1 MKYKALQLV
10 GLLLSGIFCLPLV
23 ALAQADFN
31 PQFIISDAELSN
43 NIGWTRGDVQRFL
56 DDRGSYLRQYQGPD
70 ASGTVKSAADIIYD
84 AAQNYQINPKYILV
98 TLQKEQSLVTDDQPT
113 PKQLDWAAGY
123 GVCDGCSM
131 DDPKVQKYRG
141 FGKQVDNA
149 AGIMR
154 WYYNNRDNPIVK
166 QKDTPIR
173 IDNQDVTPQSWATAF
188 LYTYTPHFHG
198 NRNFWRIWETWFE
211 GLYPNGTLLKSI
223 DTGDYW
229 VVQEGVRRRFK
240 NKSALLTRLDPKT
253 ALEVHDSDLTNYATG
268 TEISFPNYSLLQ
280 TSTSTYLLD
289 FDTLRPF
296 ASDAVVRALGYNP
309 QEVIDVDDADIT
321 GYPLGEP
328 ITASTTA
335 PEGVIYQ
342 ITDLKNSLYYFKDGK
357 LSPIT
362 NPLVA
367 DINFSRTPKE
377 KRRLKDIA
385 GLPVADVPVAL
396 QDGTLIQV
404 RGGAIMY
411 VIDHGRKRR
420 LADDDTFD
428 ALGYERAN
436 VNLVNLL
443 DAANIP
449 SGEPLFVN
457 GSLISAKNKYLGDAA
472 TPVPDLINSAVG
484 SYLVAEYPSGR
495 ILSGKNIDARFP
507 MASLTKLVTAY
518 EALEQ
523 NFVPDNKILTYKT
536 ALHASE
542 NNVLK
547 FSNGEKIKR
556 VDAFYS
562 MLVSSLNQSA
572 RLVASGGDIAENYLL
587 AAAESRLAQWGA
599 DDTTVVEPTGLDPK
613 NVSSARDLLKIF
625 TKVLANPIIKKT
637 LGTERYRFTTT
648 KANGRK
654 VARKIQNSDQLFR
667 LEKRPYKILAS
678 KTGYTYEGGAT
689 MVLLVENPKTKQDYV
704 VVSLNN
710 TDYKHRFTAPN
721 KMAAWAITQGEES
734 LAKKP

>member
-1 MKYKALQLV
+1 MKHPALQLV
-10 GLLLSGIFCLPLV
+10 GLLLGGIFCLPLG

-31 PQFIISDAELSN
+31 PQFIISDAEMSDVS
-43 NIGWTRGDVQRFL
+43 GWTRGDVQRFL
-56 DDRGSYLRQYQGPD
+56 DDRGSYLRAYRVAD
-70 ASGTVKSAADIIYD
+70 ASGTVKTAANIIYD

-98 TLQKEQSLVTDDQPT
+98 TLQKEQSLITDDAPT
-113 PKQLDWAAGY
+113 PKQLDWATGY
-123 GVCDGCSM
+123 GICDNCGL
-131 DDPKVQKYRG
+131 DDPKVQKFRG

-149 AGIMR
+149 AGIIR
-154 WYYNNRDNPIVK
+154 WYYNNRDHPIVK

-173 IDNQDVTPQSWATAF
+173 IDNQEVTPQSWATAF

-211 GLYPNGTLLKSI
+211 ALYPNGTLLKSI
-223 DTGDYW
+223 ETGDYW
-229 VVQEGVRRRFK
+229 VVQKEARRRFK

-253 ALEVHDSDLTNYATG
+253 ALAVHDSDLTNYAIG
-268 TEISFPNYSLLQ
+268 PDINFPNYSLLQ

-309 QEVIDVDDADIT
+309 QEIVAVADEDILDYLP
-321 GYPLGEP
+321 GDI

-357 LSPIT
+357 LTPIT
-362 NPLVA
+362 SPVVA
-367 DINFSRTPKE
+367 EINFRNTPTE
-377 KRRLKDIA
+377 KHRLKDIA
-385 GLPVADVPVAL
+385 GWPIADIPITL
-396 QDGTLIQV
+396 QDGALIQV
-404 RGGAIMY
+404 RGSAIVY
-411 VIDHGRKRR
+411 VIDRGRKRR
-420 LADDDTFD
+420 LADDDTFN
-428 ALGYERAN
+428 ALGYQRAN
-436 VNLVNLL
+436 INLVNLL

-457 GSLISAKNKYLGDAA
+457 GNLISAKNKYLGDA
-472 TPVPDLINSAVG
+472 TSLVPDLVSSSVG

-507 MASLTKLVTAY
+507 MASLTKLLTAY

-523 NFVPDNKILTYKT
+523 NFVPDNKILIYKT

-547 FSNGEKIKR
+547 FSDQEKIKR
-556 VDAFYS
+556 VDAWNA
-562 MLVSSLNQSA
+562 MLVASLNQTA
-572 RLVASGGDIAENYLL
+572 RLVAGGGDIAESDLV
-587 AAAESRLAQWGA
+587 AAAQSRLAQWGA
-599 DDTTVVEPTGLDPK
+599 DDTVIVEPTGLDPK
-613 NVSSARDLLKIF
+613 NVSTARDLLKIF
-625 TKVLANPIIKKT
+625 VKTLANPLIKKA
-637 LGTERYRFTTT
+637 LSTERYRFTTT
-648 KANGRK
+648 KANGRV
-654 VARKIQNSDQLFR
+654 VARSIKNSDQL
-667 LEKRPYKILAS
+667 LWLAGRPYKILAG
-678 KTGYTYEGGAT
+678 KTGYTNEGGAT
-689 MVLLVENPKTKQDYV
+689 ILMLVENRKTKKSYV
-704 VVSLNN
+704 IVSLNN

-721 KMAAWAITQGEES
+721 KMAQWAVSQITAP